1 MGSRQSSMWT
11 SATNA
16 AAVALSSARLD
27 LRSATPW
34 LREGAF
40 AAEAAQLAEIAEAV
54 DVLPLAASAL
64 VKAYSPRA
72 DADDQF
78 AEAPAVAWTCCGDAC
93 GSVYAPGTTVAEAV
107 VRAGNPISARLS
119 SARGGCAAGPALA
132 EWLGALEASSARR
145 VLDADAYVTAGNARA
160 SASLGWHIDDVD
172 VLLVMLRGS
181 KRFRVAGRAVGS
193 AMAVTHRLTAGDA
206 IYVPRLCFHAG
217 GMATEAA
224 ESTMLS
230 VALRPH
236 DCGDDCDG
244 ADPDATAAVAQWR
257 RARRAVLTRR
267 ALQNSWAW
275 AATEAG
281 GAALRSELGGGA
293 LGRECGRFLRP
304 ARCDLR

>member
-1 MGSRQSSMWT
+1 MWT
-11 SATNA
+11 SAAASA
-16 AAVALSSARLD
+16 AAVALAPARLD

-40 AAEAAQLAEIAEAV
+40 AADSAQLAEIAEAV

-93 GSVYAPGTTVAEAV
+93 GSVYAPDTTVAEAV

-172 VLLVMLRGS
+172 VLSLI
-181 KRFRVAGRAVGS
+181 
-193 AMAVTHRLTAGDA
+193 H
-206 IYVPRLCFHAG
+206 I
-217 GMATEAA
+217 
-224 ESTMLS
+224 
-230 VALRPH
+230 
-236 DCGDDCDG
+236 
-244 ADPDATAAVAQWR
+244 
-257 RARRAVLTRR
+257 
-267 ALQNSWAW
+267 
-275 AATEAG
+275 
-281 GAALRSELGGGA
+281 
-293 LGRECGRFLRP
+293 
-304 ARCDLR
+304 